1 MAAPSSK
8 WKKIR
13 LEMSPRGPATRPR
26 QGSEQ
31 GEGPWGQTRDSAETE
46 LLGLRTAVDEAGAAA
61 RPLAQKLW
69 AEPGSEHPQPLTEPL
84 HAAPPTPGLPSWPPA
99 PDSAARSAPEPGS
112 GGGKSPIFT
121 DAAEDVTVA
130 VGPMAG
136 LYCAAK

>member
-46 LLGLRTAVDEAGAAA
+46 LPGLRTAVDEAGAAA

-99 PDSAARSAPEPGS
+99 PDSPRPQIAQPALPPNLAPVVENRPS
-112 GGGKSPIFT
+112 SQTQPKT
-121 DAAEDVTVA
+121 
-130 VGPMAG
+130 
-136 LYCAAK
+136 